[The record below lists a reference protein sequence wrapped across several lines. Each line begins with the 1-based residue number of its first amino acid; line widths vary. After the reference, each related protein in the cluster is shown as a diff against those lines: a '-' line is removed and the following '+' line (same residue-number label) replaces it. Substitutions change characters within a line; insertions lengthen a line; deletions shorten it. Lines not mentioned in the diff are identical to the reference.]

1 MDRIKLASHVKKGD
15 TLYTPYTE
23 PDGLGKTL
31 KITSW
36 SKSWLPEFMWIG
48 LIISE
53 LGRKQGLEQ
62 LYKIIDELQE
72 NKICVPYFSKIK
84 GLDREKRKLYWNI
97 VCSYISQ
104 QVLSPLTVV
113 VTPDIDDI
121 FYNKFFDFSFDI
133 DDCILK

>member
-72 NKICVPYFSKIK
+72 NKICVPYFFIFP
-84 GLDREKRKLYWNI
+84 
-97 VCSYISQ
+97 C
-104 QVLSPLTVV
+104 VLQPVSSSPM
-113 VTPDIDDI
+113 PCCR
-121 FYNKFFDFSFDI
+121 YNTG
-133 DDCILK
+133 

>member
-23 PDGLGKTL
+23 PDGLGKAL

-84 GLDREKRKLYWNI
+84 GLDR
-97 VCSYISQ
+97 
-104 QVLSPLTVV
+104 VLWSSFF
-113 VTPDIDDI
+113 VTLRPN
-121 FYNKFFDFSFDI
+121 FCHRVYATP
-133 DDCILK
+133 